1 MARAYS
7 TDLRERVMGDLT
19 LGMSVEAVSE
29 KYSVCIRTIYDW
41 RKLFTETGHLQPRSG
56 KTGPKLKLEAYR
68 EEILAAIEENS
79 SLTLTE
85 IHERFQLPGCLQTL
99 WHALRRWGI
108 VLKKS
113 HESHRTTSGRCSG
126 ETSLVGHSG

>member
-7 TDLRERVMGDLT
+7 TDLRERVMKDVSQ
-19 LGMSVEAVSE
+19 GMSLDQVSE
-29 KYSVCIRTIYDW
+29 KYSVCERTIYAW
-41 RKLFTETGHLQPRSG
+41 QKLLIETGHLQPRSG
-56 KTGPKLKLEAYR
+56 KTGPKLKLETYR
-68 EEILAAIEENS
+68 EKILAAIEENS

-99 WHALRRWGI
+99 WHSLNRWGI

-113 HESHRTTSGRCSG
+113 HPCRRTTAA
-126 ETSLVGHSG
+126 